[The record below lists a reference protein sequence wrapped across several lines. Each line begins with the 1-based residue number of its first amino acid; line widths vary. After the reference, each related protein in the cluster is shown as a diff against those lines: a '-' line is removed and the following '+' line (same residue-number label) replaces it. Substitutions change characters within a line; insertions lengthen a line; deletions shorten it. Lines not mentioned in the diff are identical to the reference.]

1 MNEKTVIKQSII
13 LFIIGIIIFSIVGII
28 FKEISFPLGF
38 LLGYVFNIIVFYVII
53 FTSDMILNL
62 KRSVS
67 LIIMMNIGKLIIYAI
82 GFLLAIFFPKIFH
95 IVGVFFGYMITQ
107 FSIFVAN
114 YFSKGRWHQWV
125 KFK

>member
-62 KRSVS
+62 KKSVS

-114 YFSKGRWHQWV
+114 YFSKGR
-125 KFK
+125 